1 MVSTYFMNKSGV
13 LEGVLSAIKKQ
24 YQGPVIMAED
34 AMVIEVKKEM
44 YKGIQ
49 EVV

>member
-1 MVSTYFMNKSGV
+1 MYWTEFI
-13 LEGVLSAIKKQ
+13 SAIKKQ

-44 YKGIQ
+44 HEGKQ
-49 EVV
+49 ELV